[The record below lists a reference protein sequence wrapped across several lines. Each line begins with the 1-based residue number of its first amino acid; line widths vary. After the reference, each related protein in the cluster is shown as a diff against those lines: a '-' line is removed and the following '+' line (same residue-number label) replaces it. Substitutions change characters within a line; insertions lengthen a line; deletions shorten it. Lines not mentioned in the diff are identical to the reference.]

1 MNSTSI
7 DRRRHYIL
15 MVDTETANGLDDPL
29 VYDFGC
35 AVIDIHGNV
44 YETRSFVNKDIFRGC
59 QDLMQTAYYANK
71 IPRYWEQI
79 WNGEREMRTYYEIR
93 KEVRELMKKYGI
105 TEVAAH
111 NARFDYKATNTTLR
125 YQTSSKNRYFF
136 PYGTKYIDTLKMATD
151 TICKQPTY
159 KKWCEINGYTY
170 GKNNTCRKTAE
181 IIYRYIKND
190 NDFVEDHTGLADVLI
205 EAEILAHCYRQ
216 HKKMRKYLW

>member
-1 MNSTSI
+1 MEKI
-7 DRRRHYIL
+7 DKRRHYIL

-35 AVIDIHGNV
+35 AVIDTRGNV
-44 YETRSFVNKDIFRGC
+44 YETRSFVNKDVFRGC

-71 IPRYWEQI
+71 IPTYWEQI
-79 WNGEREMRTYYEIR
+79 WNGERTMKTLYEIQ
-93 KEVRELMKKYGI
+93 KEVRELMEKYGI

-125 YQTSSKNRYFF
+125 YQTSSKFRYFF

-151 TICKQPTY
+151 TICQQPTY
-159 KKWCEINGYTY
+159 KAWCKANGYTY
-170 GKNNTCRKTAE
+170 GKNNNICRKTAE
-181 IIYRYIKND
+181 VIYKYISCD
-190 NDFVEDHTGLADVLI
+190 NDFEEEHTGLADVLI
-205 EAEILAHCYRQ
+205 ETKILAHCYKQ